1 MLSIMP
7 EASEDTEDT
16 EDLPARQFG
25 WWDMFLRPEDDPRA
39 NGGRFTGERATLT
52 GYLRDQRLTLE
63 LKCAGLDAAGMARRS
78 VPPSD
83 LSLLGLVRHLAE
95 TEQSWFRRTLA
106 AQDVPRLYRTEADPE
121 RAFTGAA
128 ADPALVRQA
137 WARWRDE
144 VEFAEQL
151 VAAAPDLDVTGF
163 HDDGAGQASPITLRE
178 VLVHMIEEY
187 ARHNGHAD
195 LLRERIDGR
204 VGQ

>member
-1 MLSIMP
+1 MLTSMP
-7 EASEDTEDT
+7 EQRERP
-16 EDLPARQFG
+16 EDLPARQFA
-25 WWDMFLRPEDDPRA
+25 WSDMFLSPEDDPRA
-39 NGGRFTGERATLT
+39 NGGGRFAGERATLA

-95 TEQSWFRRTLA
+95 TEQSWFRRRLA
-106 AQDVPRLYRTEADPE
+106 RQDVPLLYRTEADPE

-128 ADPALVRQA
+128 PDPALVRQA
-137 WARWRDE
+137 WANWRDE
-144 VEFAEQL
+144 VEFAERF
-151 VAAAPDLDVTGF
+151 VAAAPDLEVTGL
-163 HDDGAGQASPITLRE
+163 HDDGAGHPVPITLRE
-178 VLVHMIEEY
+178 VMVHMIEEY

-204 VGQ
+204 IGQ